1 MLHRRTAE
9 SRQAP
14 ETIESGR
21 PATSAGT
28 ISRRT
33 IVRGVAWSVPVI
45 AATAATPL
53 AAASV
58 GSPTLRFVNGPYSV
72 GGCGDLNDVTL
83 AATTNGTS
91 PAANTTVS
99 VVLPSGLAWKDGFTG
114 PRSFTTDPNGKV
126 VLPAITASPNATSA
140 VSMGASMTGA
150 NANAPVTV
158 TAQVGAKI
166 YDVVSTGN
174 PPATGIPLG
183 SVAVGHGTF
192 LNPDGSLVYF
202 NTVAGQAIPLATNA
216 TSGTTVLIGGTQSYS
231 TYVSGGVA
239 RVQDVA
245 TGVTITA
252 AGVPNGST
260 AVGHATFLAA
270 NGDLYYFNSA
280 TNSSVLVAS
289 GVTSA
294 KVSLFSGT
302 QPVLTFVAGG
312 VARAYNATTGSY
324 VTATGV
330 PAGTTAV
337 GHSTFL
343 APDGLLYYYR
353 AATGTAIVVSSGV
366 SSATT
371 ALYGGTDPY
380 VTYVTTGIPAV
391 YSVTNGTYQ
400 TATGVPA
407 DSVVVGHATY
417 LAPDGRLVYYN
428 AGANAPIVLD
438 TGVTSAVVHLYGGT
452 DPIATYTHRLV
463 C

>member
-1 MLHRRTAE
+1 MVQGRAGE
-9 SRQAP
+9 SLEATDDGGAVRN
-14 ETIESGR
+14 GR
-21 PATSAGT
+21 V
-28 ISRRT
+28 SRRT
-33 IVRGVAWSVPVI
+33 IVRGAAWSVPVI
-45 AATAATPL
+45 ATAAAMPL

-58 GSPTLRFVNGPYSV
+58 GSPTLKFINGPYSV
-72 GGCGDLNDVTL
+72 GGCSNLTDVTL
-83 AATTNGTS
+83 AATTNGTT
-91 PAANTTVS
+91 PAASTTVS
-99 VVLPSGLAWKDGFTG
+99 VVLPSGLTWADGFTG
-114 PRSFTTDPNGKV
+114 PRSFTTDQNGKV
-126 VLPAITASPNATSA
+126 VLPAIKATPNAASVPT
-140 VSMGASMTGA
+140 MGASMTGA
-150 NANAPVTV
+150 NATAPVAV

-166 YDVVSTGN
+166 YDVVSSGN

-202 NTVAGQAIPLATNA
+202 NTVAGKAMPLATNV

-245 TGVTITA
+245 TGTTITA
-252 AGVPNGST
+252 VGVPNGST

-280 TNSSVLVAS
+280 TNTSVLVAS
-289 GVTSA
+289 GVSSA
-294 KVSLFSGT
+294 KVSLFAGT

-337 GHSTFL
+337 GHSTYL

-391 YSVTNGTYQ
+391 YSATNGTYQ

-407 DSVVVGHATY
+407 NSVVVGHATY

-452 DPIATYTHRLV
+452 DPIATYTHNLV